1 MTTPPTLPGVVTPGD
16 KTYSTSTPVTVTIN
30 NVPAT
35 VYGAALAPGYAGLY
49 QVAIQ
54 VPASLANGDW
64 PIVATIGSAA
74 LFNVTSSPG
83 NVILTVHD

>member
-1 MTTPPTLPGVVTPGD
+1 
-16 KTYSTSTPVTVTIN
+16 
-30 NVPAT
+30 
-35 VYGAALAPGYAGLY
+35 LAPGYAGLY

-64 PIVATIGSAA
+64 PIVATIGSTA

-83 NVILTVHD
+83 GVILTVQN

>member
-1 MTTPPTLPGVVTPGD
+1 VVTPSD

-35 VYGAALAPGYAGLY
+35 VYGTALTPGDSGLY

-54 VPASLANGDW
+54 VPTTLGNGDW
-64 PIVATIGSAA
+64 PIVATIGSATF
-74 LFNVTSSPG
+74 FNVTSSPSG
-83 NVILTVHD
+83 AILTVQN

>member
-1 MTTPPTLPGVVTPGD
+1 VVTPGD